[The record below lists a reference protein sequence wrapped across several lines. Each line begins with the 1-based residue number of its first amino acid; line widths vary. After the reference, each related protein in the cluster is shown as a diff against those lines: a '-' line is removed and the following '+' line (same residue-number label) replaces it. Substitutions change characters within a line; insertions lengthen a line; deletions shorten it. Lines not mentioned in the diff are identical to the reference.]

1 MSNQAKTNIF
11 LSTFV
16 QNTVLV
22 LGAILL
28 LGGAAWLFMDNPRMA
43 LLWLIGGLLGVTLYH
58 AAFGFALGYR
68 QMLVHR
74 DMNLIHAQ
82 VVMVAVAI
90 CLFAPVLA
98 SGYFLDQEVVGAV
111 APLGWQVAIG
121 AFMFGIG
128 MQLADGCGSGT
139 LYTVGGGGTR
149 MIFTLAAFVGGSF
162 WASLHMDWW
171 LDLPSWEPVV
181 LGETMGW
188 PQATAAQLAFLLV
201 IAVLLR
207 YWAKTPSKRLRRF
220 WPGDWQAVL
229 SGPWPLLTG
238 AVALALLNLLTLV
251 TAGHPWNITWAFAL
265 WGAKSATLVG
275 WDPSASSFWSGDFQD
290 MALNSGI
297 LEDVTSVMNIGII
310 LGALCA
316 AALAGRYMPTL
327 KISGRTVAAA
337 TLGGLAMGYGARI
350 AFGCNIGAFFSGVA
364 SSSLHGWLWIAAAL
378 LGNWLG
384 VRIRPWF
391 RLVN

>member
-1 MSNQAKTNIF
+1 MSKRPNTNIF

-16 QNTVLV
+16 QNAVLV
-22 LGAILL
+22 VGVSLL
-28 LGGAAWLFMDNPRMA
+28 LSSAVWLFMSDPRMA
-43 LLWLIGGLLGVTLYH
+43 LLWLIGALLGVTLYH

-74 DMNLIHAQ
+74 EVDLVQAQ

-98 SGYFLDQEVVGAV
+98 TSDVLGQEVVGAV
-111 APLGWQVAIG
+111 APFGWQVAAG
-121 AFMFGIG
+121 ACMFGIG

-139 LYTVGGGGTR
+139 LYTVGGGGSK
-149 MIFTLAAFVGGSF
+149 MVFTLASFVAGSF

-171 LDLPSWEPVV
+171 LELPSWEPVS

-188 PQATAAQLAFLLV
+188 PQATAAQLAFLLA
-201 IAVLLR
+201 IGVLLQ
-207 YWAKTPSKRLRRF
+207 YWAKTPTKRLRKF
-220 WPGDWQAVL
+220 WPSDWQEVV

-251 TAGHPWNITWAFAL
+251 TAGHPWSITWAFTL
-265 WGAKSATLVG
+265 WGAKTATLVG
-275 WDPSASSFWSGDFQD
+275 WDPSTSPFWSGDFQD
-290 MALNSGI
+290 MALHSGI
-297 LEDVTSVMNIGII
+297 LEDVTSVMNIGIV

-327 KISGRTVAAA
+327 KIPKLTIAAA
-337 TLGGLAMGYGARI
+337 VLGGLAMGYGARI

-364 SSSLHGWLWIAAAL
+364 SSSLHGWLWIGSAL
-378 LGNWLG
+378 LGAWVG

-391 RLVN
+391 GLKN